1 MANLHSRFLSFLHR
15 IEAHAKVCFRNI
27 RCADKLADLVAE
39 VVALA
44 WKWFVRLEQRG
55 KDALQFVSA
64 IATYAVKAVKD
75 GRRITGMERAKDA
88 MNPRTQ
94 RRHGFTVE
102 PLPIHASVGSNPLSD
117 ALTGNAVTP
126 PPDGAAFRIDFPHW
140 LSSLAER
147 DQRVAEALMMGERP
161 YEAAERFGMSRGRV
175 SQLRHAWSEDWMRFH
190 GEDIVV
196 V

>member
-1 MANLHSRFLSFLHR
+1 MADLHSRFLSFLHR
-15 IEAHAKVCFRNI
+15 IEAHAKFCFRGI
-27 RCADKLADLVAE
+27 RCADRLADVVAE

-55 KDALQFVSA
+55 KDALQYVSA
-64 IATYAVKAVKD
+64 IATYAVKAVKS
-75 GRRITGMERAKDA
+75 GRRITRTERAKDA

-94 RRHGFTVE
+94 RQHGFRVE
-102 PLPIHASVGSNPLSD
+102 RLPFEMPRSSSLAQ
-117 ALTGNAVTP
+117 ALADNAVTP
-126 PPDGAAFRIDFPHW
+126 PPDAAAFRIDFPHW
-140 LSSLAER
+140 LGTLAER

-161 YEAAERFGMSRGRV
+161 YEAAERFGLSRSRV